1 MGKIQIL
8 TTTKILET
16 SGSGTEQI
24 VQGTGVKRVA
34 PTAVQYWARISTVTI
49 STMDD
54 SRERPG
60 SLGLASSTRRRRANN
75 EMNAHRM
82 LRAITAANSCGHS
95 GGRYVKRYSRPSN
108 SCASCKPAHI
118 GRFHYAHRPKRLS
131 MRRVRSRTARPRAF
145 AVWIKT
151 KACLSRPNAFHS
163 RRTKPPSSQNC
174 KQHRMSKL
182 CRHGHWN

>member
-1 MGKIQIL
+1 MFYFSENSEWFPDLGKLRAAENVGKIQIL

-16 SGSGTEQI
+16 SGSGTEQT

-34 PTAVQYWARISTVTI
+34 PIAVQYWARISRVTI

-60 SLGLASSTRRRRANN
+60 SLGLASSTRRRRTNN

-95 GGRYVKRYSRPSN
+95 GGRHVKRYSRPSI
-108 SCASCKPAHI
+108 SCASCKPAHMDASI
-118 GRFHYAHRPKRLS
+118 TRTGR
-131 MRRVRSRTARPRAF
+131 
-145 AVWIKT
+145 
-151 KACLSRPNAFHS
+151 N
-163 RRTKPPSSQNC
+163 
-174 KQHRMSKL
+174 
-182 CRHGHWN
+182 G